1 MHRYLDD
8 LVETTFYGKT
18 KTQVAQ
24 KLIELGIME
33 AIAKRHIDVRRKKK
47 RPKKHTKPKP
57 RDAANSPSTDATQGD
72 GRRR

>member
-1 MHRYLDD
+1 MVKKSDSGASQKVQPRLAPEMHRYLED

-33 AIAKRHIDVRRKKK
+33 AIAKRHIDVRRKPK
-47 RPKKHTKPKP
+47 RK
-57 RDAANSPSTDATQGD
+57 S
-72 GRRR
+72 